1 MNELEILKSDR
12 WDYGSGHR
20 ALDFAN
26 TMDWHL
32 TEHAKDRLRSYEDF
46 TDWAEHGRVINT
58 AQKRALDAEAL
69 AHPRQA
75 EKALEAV
82 RRFRDALQRVFDT
95 QALDAKADPADL
107 ELIKAHYAKA
117 ASRASV
123 SVTGDEMALRWPE
136 ISRDLEYP
144 LSELAWV
151 SMSLLLSD
159 KRKLVGQCAD
169 DRGCGFLFLDT
180 SKNHSRRWCSM
191 EGCGNRA
198 KAKRHYSAKAKSK
211 AQ

>member
-1 MNELEILKSDR
+1 MNEYELLKSER

-26 TMDWHL
+26 TQDWHL
-32 TEHAKDRLRSYEDF
+32 SDHPKDRLGSYADF
-46 TDWAEHGRVINT
+46 TDWALQGRVISA
-58 AQKRALDAEAL
+58 AQKRALDAEAS

-75 EKALEAV
+75 DKALEAV
-82 RRFRDALQRVFDT
+82 RQFRDAVQHVFDA
-95 QALDAKADPADL
+95 QALNVKADPADL
-107 ELIKAHYAKA
+107 ELLKSHYAQA
-117 ASRASV
+117 AVRASLET
-123 SVTGDEMALRWPE
+123 TGDKVALHWTE
-136 ISRDLEYP
+136 AAHDLEYP

-151 SMSLLLSD
+151 SMGLLLSD
-159 KRKLVGQCAD
+159 ERKMIGQCQD

-198 KAKRHYSAKAKSK
+198 KAKRHYASKAKN
-211 AQ
+211 